1 MGSPDPC
8 PNCGAKEDHYC
19 KPLTDSVVAWFPRY
33 LVHLQGPLAG
43 QPFHLLPWQ
52 ENEIIRPVFG
62 RLTFVEEPVPAWVR
76 QIRTVYVEI
85 PKKNGKSMLGA
96 GIALRLLLADKEA
109 GPEIYSVAEDR
120 EQADIVFAM
129 AKGMLEANSHLTA
142 KCNKPLR
149 RLIESP
155 GNRGI
160 YRVLPGDEAGSHGPN
175 IHGLIF
181 DELHTQKTRGLWD
194 SLTEGGAARAQSLVM
209 AFSTAG
215 TDRHSIC
222 REQHDYGEQVK
233 NGIIHDPTFHYVRY
247 GVPESEEYDW
257 EDEELWKACNPSL
270 GYGITL
276 RDLRS
281 KYAKAKASP
290 GRQNS
295 FRNLRL
301 NDWTEQ
307 AIRWMDL
314 GAWDASAGMVDE
326 VQLKGETCFG
336 GLDASHTQHIASL
349 CWDFA
354 KERLWRFWLP
364 RERLQ
369 YLNEETAG
377 AASGWAQGFLTL
389 TDGDVTDYT
398 AIESKILEDMK
409 TFNVKEVGYNSH
421 SITPMVNNLTDKNVI
436 MVPIS
441 QGITTLSDGTK
452 EFERQVL
459 NKLYV
464 HGGNPV
470 MRWMVDG
477 LVVKRDSDQHLKPD
491 KEKSKVNIS
500 GVTAGVMALDRRM
513 RHVEEPVQDRELVIF

>member
-1 MGSPDPC
+1 M
-8 PNCGAKEDHYC
+8 
-19 KPLTDSVVAWFPRY
+19 VAWFPRY
-33 LVHLQGPLAG
+33 LVHLKGPLAG
-43 QPFHLLPWQ
+43 QPFDLLPWQ
-52 ENEIIRPVFG
+52 ENEIIRPIFG
-62 RLTFVEEPVPAWVR
+62 RLTFVEKPVPAWVR
-76 QIRTVYVEI
+76 QIRTAYIEI

-96 GIALRLLLADKEA
+96 GIALRLLLADGEQ

-120 EQADIVFAM
+120 EQADIVFDM
-129 AKGMLEANSHLTA
+129 AKGMLEANAKLAA

-149 RLIESP
+149 RLIEST

-175 IHGLIF
+175 VHGLIF
-181 DELHTQKTRGLWD
+181 DELHTQKNRGLWD
-194 SLTEGGAARAQSLVM
+194 SLTEGGAARAQSLTM

-215 TDRHSIC
+215 TDKHSIC
-222 REQHDYGEQVK
+222 REQHDYGEQIK
-233 NGIIHDPTFHYVRY
+233 NGIIDDPSFLYVRY
-247 GVPESEEYDW
+247 GVPEDEEYDW
-257 EDEELWKACNPSL
+257 EDEELWKRCNPSL
-270 GYGITL
+270 DYGITL

-281 KYAKAKASP
+281 KYLKAKSSP

-307 AIRWMDL
+307 AVRWLDL

-326 VQLKGETCFG
+326 AQLKGETCYG

-349 CWDFA
+349 CWDFGE
-354 KERLWRFWLP
+354 KRLWRFWLP

-377 AASGWAQGFLTL
+377 AALGWVANNYLTL
-389 TDGDVTDYT
+389 TDGDVTDYD
-398 AIESKILEDMK
+398 AIEHQILKDIE
-409 TFNVKEVGYNSH
+409 TFDVKELGYNSH
-421 SITPMVNNLTDKNVI
+421 SITPMVNNLTDQDVKMI
-436 MVPIS
+436 PIS

-452 EFERQVL
+452 ELERQVL
-459 NKLYV
+459 STLYI

-477 LVVKRDSDQHLKPD
+477 LVVRRDSDQNVKPD

-500 GVTAGVMALDRRM
+500 GITAGVMALDRRM
-513 RHVEEPVQDRELVIF
+513 RHVEEPPEESRELVVF